1 MNVSDV
7 PPEREWVNIET
18 ETRIHPYEMH
28 KIASL
33 DYVEVINRETD
44 DTGTIKRWVL
54 FRDGKYEVW
63 VKAAA
68 RDAYGYAHQPDE
80 QVSNAER
87 EAITLKC
94 DAIET
99 DRTVGA
105 DPTVSLGDAMLRLTD
120 ELNQDDPD
128 LAVAG
133 HLLIATYY
141 AAKQEPA
148 LEDSFVDDLRELV
161 HEQTGHVD
169 TSHPE
174 TLRETL
180 DSAVNGDTNHD

>member
-18 ETRIHPYEMH
+18 ETRIHPYEMY
-28 KIASL
+28 KITSM
-33 DYVEVINRETD
+33 DYVEVINKETD
-44 DTGTIKRWVL
+44 DEGRIARWVL
-54 FRDGKYEVW
+54 LRGGEYEVW
-63 VKAAA
+63 VEAAA
-68 RDAYGYAHQPDE
+68 RDAYGYPRQPDE
-80 QVSNAER
+80 QVSDAER

-99 DRTVGA
+99 DRTIGA
-105 DPTVSLGDAMLRLTD
+105 DPSVSLSDAMMRLTD
-120 ELNQDDPD
+120 ELNKDDSD
-128 LAVAG
+128 LMVAG

-148 LEDSFVDDLRELV
+148 VEDGFVDDLRELV

>member
-7 PPEREWVNIET
+7 PPEREWVNIKT
-18 ETRIHPYEMH
+18 ETRIHPYEMY
-28 KIASL
+28 KITSM
-33 DYVEVINRETD
+33 DYVEVINKETD
-44 DTGTIKRWVL
+44 DEETIVRWVL
-54 FRDGKYEVW
+54 LRDGEYEVW

-68 RDAYGYAHQPDE
+68 RDAYGYARRPGE
-80 QVSNAER
+80 RVSEAER
-87 EAITLKC
+87 EAIALKC

-99 DRTVGA
+99 DRTIGA
-105 DPTVSLGDAMLRLTD
+105 DSTVSFSDAMVRLTD
-120 ELNQDDPD
+120 ELDKDDPD

-141 AAKQEPA
+141 AAKQETA
-148 LEDSFVDDLRELV
+148 LENEFVDELRELV

-174 TLRETL
+174 TLRDTL
-180 DSAVNGDTNHD
+180 DSAVNGDTKHD